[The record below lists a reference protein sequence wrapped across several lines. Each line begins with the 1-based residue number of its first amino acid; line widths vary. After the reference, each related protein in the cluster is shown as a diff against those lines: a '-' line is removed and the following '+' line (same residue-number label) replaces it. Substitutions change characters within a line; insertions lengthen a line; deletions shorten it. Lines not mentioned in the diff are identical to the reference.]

1 MSWYDRLCDHVGDS
15 LWRVAKQHTGKRL
28 MEIQTNKEEY

>member
-15 LWRVAKQHTGKRL
+15 LWRVAKQ
-28 MEIQTNKEEY
+28 QTYWEATNGDPNK